1 MKEKLKYGDCK
12 DCLKETDL
20 KNKINHLEKKIKL
33 LQIVFKKVIKNS

>member
-20 KNKINHLEKKIKL
+20 KNKINHLEKKKK
-33 LQIVFKKVIKNS
+33 IVADSL